1 MHVTI
6 IAVGRMKAGPEREL
20 IARYQKRFSLAG
32 KNLGLSGPDIIEI
45 NESKASSSDLR
56 KSEEA
61 KKIVS
66 AIPDGAFVIALDE
79 HGKNISST
87 ALSKNIRR
95 IQEDGNRTIIFLIGG
110 ADGHGDLALKRANL
124 MLSFGQLTWPHQI
137 VRLLLV
143 EQLYRITTIQSGHP
157 YHRA

>member
-1 MHVTI
+1 MHVAI

-20 IARYQKRFSLAG
+20 IARYQKRFALAG

-45 NESKASSSDLR
+45 SESKASSSELR

-61 KKIVS
+61 KKIVD

-87 ALSKNIRR
+87 TLSQKVLR
-95 IQEDGNRTIIFLIGG
+95 IQEDGNRAIVFLIGG

-124 MLSFGQLTWPHQI
+124 TLSFGQLTWPHQI

-157 YHRA
+157 YHRT

>member
-1 MHVTI
+1 MHITI

-20 IARYQKRFSLAG
+20 IARYQKRFALAG

-45 NESKASSSDLR
+45 NESKASSSELR

-61 KKIVS
+61 KKIID

-87 ALSKNIRR
+87 ALSKNVLR
-95 IQEDGNRTIIFLIGG
+95 IQEDGNRTVAFLIGG
-110 ADGHGDLALKRANL
+110 ADGHGDLALKQANFK
-124 MLSFGQLTWPHQI
+124 LSFGQLTWPHQI

-143 EQLYRITTIQSGHP
+143 EQLYRVITIQSGHP

>member
-1 MHVTI
+1 MHITI

-20 IARYQKRFSLAG
+20 IARYQKRFALAG
-32 KNLGLSGPDIIEI
+32 KNLGLSGPDIVEI
-45 NESKASSSDLR
+45 NESRASSSDLR

-61 KKIVS
+61 KKIVD
-66 AIPDGAFVIALDE
+66 AIPDSTFVIALDE

-87 ALSKNIRR
+87 ALSKNILR
-95 IQEDGNRTIIFLIGG
+95 IQEDGNRTIAFLIGG
-110 ADGHGDLALKRANL
+110 ADGHGDLVLKRANIT
-124 MLSFGQLTWPHQI
+124 LSFGQLTWPHQI

-143 EQLYRITTIQSGHP
+143 EQLYRTTTIQSGHP

>member
-1 MHVTI
+1 MNITI

-32 KNLGLSGPDIIEI
+32 KNLGLTGLDIVEI
-45 NESKASSSDLR
+45 AENKASSSELR
-56 KSEEA
+56 KNEDA
-61 KKIVS
+61 KKIVE

-87 ALSKNIRR
+87 TLSQKFLQL
-95 IQEDGNRTIIFLIGG
+95 QEDGNRTIAFLIGG
-110 ADGHGDLALKRANL
+110 ADGHGDPVLKRANFI
-124 MLSFGQLTWPHQI
+124 LSFGQLTWPHQI

>member
-1 MHVTI
+1 MRVAI

-20 IARYQKRFSLAG
+20 IVRYQKRFALAG

-45 NESKASSSDLR
+45 SESKASSSGLR
-56 KSEEA
+56 KNEEA
-61 KKIVS
+61 KKIID

-87 ALSKNIRR
+87 ALSQKTLEL
-95 IQEDGNRTIIFLIGG
+95 QEDGNRTLVFLIGG
-110 ADGHGDLALKRANL
+110 ADGHGDPVLKRADFK
-124 MLSFGQLTWPHQI
+124 LSFGQLTWPHQI

>member
-1 MHVTI
+1 MHITI
-6 IAVGRMKAGPEREL
+6 IAVGRIKVGPEREL
-20 IARYQKRFSLAG
+20 IARYQKRIALAG

-45 NESKASSSDLR
+45 NESKASSSDSR

-61 KKIVS
+61 KKIMDAV
-66 AIPDGAFVIALDE
+66 PDGAYVIALDE

-87 ALSKNIRR
+87 SLSKKTLRL
-95 IQEDGNRTIIFLIGG
+95 QEDGNRTIAFLIGG
-110 ADGHGDLALKRANL
+110 ADGHGDLVLKRANFT
-124 MLSFGQLTWPHQI
+124 LSFGQLTWPHQI
-137 VRLLLV
+137 ARLLLV

>member
-20 IARYQKRFSLAG
+20 IARYQKRFALAG

-45 NESKASSSDLR
+45 NESKASSSELR

-61 KKIVS
+61 KKIVD
-66 AIPDGAFVIALDE
+66 AIPDGSYIIALDE
-79 HGKNISST
+79 HGKNVSST
-87 ALSKNIRR
+87 TLSKNILHV
-95 IQEDGNRTIIFLIGG
+95 QEDGTRTIAFLIGG
-110 ADGHGDLALKRANL
+110 ADGHGDLVLKRANFT
-124 MLSFGQLTWPHQI
+124 LSFGQLTWPHQI

>member
-1 MHVTI
+1 MHVAI

-20 IARYQKRFSLAG
+20 IARYQKRFALSG
-32 KNLGLSGPDIIEI
+32 KNLGLSGSDIIEI
-45 NESKASSSDLR
+45 SESKASSSELR

-61 KKIVS
+61 KKIVD

-87 ALSKNIRR
+87 TLSQKVLR
-95 IQEDGNRTIIFLIGG
+95 IQEDGNRAIVFLIGG

-124 MLSFGQLTWPHQI
+124 TLSFGQLTWPHQI